1 MNVYIL
7 GGLKRLEK
15 EYKSVGK
22 KHGCKT
28 RVLNTHC
35 TNCNKCLKDSDAVIF
50 MVDNASHKMVQSAK
64 QTCKKNNIP
73 MIFTDKASV
82 TSLDN
87 VISCMAN
94 RKNNLKA
101 CSI

>member
-15 EYKSVGK
+15 EYKKIGR

-28 RVLNTHC
+28 RVLNNHC
-35 TNCNKCLKDSDAVIF
+35 TNCNKRMNDSDAVLF

-82 TSLDN
+82 NSLDN
-87 VISCMAN
+87 VISCMSS
-94 RKNNLKA
+94 RKNNPAA